1 VNEYPA
7 GSASIVELV
16 DILDSTST
24 TGAGKTGLAY
34 NTASLTCYYKR
45 SNGTAAVAVTLV
57 DITTLGTYVSGGFK
71 EIDSTHMPGA
81 YEFHPPNAA
90 FNSGAKYVTFYFV
103 GAAGMVRR
111 PIKYRILGGLD
122 PDNATNLGI
131 PALVADPMAAVPA
144 SYLST
149 QIGGMV
155 GAIKTQSDKLQF
167 DGSNNVK
174 ALVNLYASGQDPG
187 AIVWGAATS
196 YNTIGTMGGLQN
208 NPIVAG
214 YATGQ
219 APDYLT
225 WNAALATYNT
235 ATTFGAKVNTLANAS
250 DPWTATVGTG
260 YTSLQAGYFLNAIKG
275 QSDKLTFDGSNN
287 IRSHVYTY
295 ESAMS
300 PEALVW
306 GALAVT
312 YNGTGTMGGL
322 LNAAAPGGGGYSD
335 PWATVLGSGGYTSGQ
350 AGYLI
355 NAMSNT
361 VDNFQFDISNNVMS
375 KVNAYSTGLD
385 PASSTWDALLSDHA
399 TSDTFGAMLNAPIVA
414 GYAAGQSPAESVLGA
429 TLASYSLSGSVGAK
443 LNAIGGDPWLTSVSS
458 GYLSTQAGG
467 VLNSIGG
474 RVDGPVSGVPAL
486 LMASSVYSGTTYLQ
500 AIRAIANAA
509 AGDVVRVGTTRQF
522 NVYPIGDTGHL
533 SAAMV
538 ATSPDDTYLQ
548 RTVNSL
554 SL

>member
-45 SNGTAAVAVTLV
+45 SSGTASVAVTLV

-71 EIDSTHMPGA
+71 EIDATHMPGA

-103 GAAGMVRR
+103 GATGMVRR

-196 YNTIGTMGGLQN
+196 YNTVGTMGGLQN
-208 NPIVAG
+208 SDRRRIRHRPGARLPDVERGARHVQHG
-214 YATGQ
+214 HDVRRQGQ
-219 APDYLT
+219 
-225 WNAALATYNT
+225 
-235 ATTFGAKVNTLANAS
+235 
-250 DPWTATVGTG
+250 
-260 YTSLQAGYFLNAIKG
+260 
-275 QSDKLTFDGSNN
+275 
-287 IRSHVYTY
+287 H
-295 ESAMS
+295 
-300 PEALVW
+300 
-306 GALAVT
+306 
-312 YNGTGTMGGL
+312 
-322 LNAAAPGGGGYSD
+322 
-335 PWATVLGSGGYTSGQ
+335 
-350 AGYLI
+350 
-355 NAMSNT
+355 
-361 VDNFQFDISNNVMS
+361 
-375 KVNAYSTGLD
+375 
-385 PASSTWDALLSDHA
+385 
-399 TSDTFGAMLNAPIVA
+399 
-414 GYAAGQSPAESVLGA
+414 AGQCIRP
-429 TLASYSLSGSVGAK
+429 
-443 LNAIGGDPWLTSVSS
+443 
-458 GYLSTQAGG
+458 
-467 VLNSIGG
+467 
-474 RVDGPVSGVPAL
+474 VDGHGRHGLHQFAGRLLPERDQGPVGQVDVRRVQQYPVSC
-486 LMASSVYSGTTYLQ
+486 VY
-500 AIRAIANAA
+500 
-509 AGDVVRVGTTRQF
+509 V
-522 NVYPIGDTGHL
+522 
-533 SAAMV
+533 
-538 ATSPDDTYLQ
+538 
-548 RTVNSL
+548 
-554 SL
+554 

>member
-7 GSASIVELV
+7 GSASVVELV

-45 SNGTAAVAVTLV
+45 SSGTAAVAVTLV

-71 EIDSTHMPGA
+71 EIDATR
-81 YEFHPPNAA
+81 
-90 FNSGAKYVTFYFV
+90 
-103 GAAGMVRR
+103 MVRR

-131 PALVADPMAAVPA
+131 SALPAFAAGGSLGLPTADAFNAVKVQNGSGSNQLLITAGKVELTTDPLTALPA
-144 SYLST
+144 SYTSG
-149 QIGGMV
+149 QVGSMI

-174 ALVNLYASGQDPG
+174 ALVNLYAAGQDPG

-196 YNTIGTMGGLQN
+196 YNTAGTMGGLQN
-208 NPIVAG
+208 SPIVAG

-260 YTSLQAGYFLNAIKG
+260 YTSLQAGYFLNSIKG
-275 QSDKLTFDGSNN
+275 QADKLTFDGSNAV
-287 IRSHVYTY
+287 RSHVYVY
-295 ESAMS
+295 ESGQT
-300 PEALVW
+300 PDALVW

-335 PWATVLGSGGYTSGQ
+335 PWATVLGSYPSGQ
-350 AGYLI
+350 AGYMM
-355 NAMSNT
+355 NSMYNVAT
-361 VDNFQFDISNNVMS
+361 KFQFDLSNNVLS
-375 KVNAYSTGLD
+375 KVNSYATGLD
-385 PASSTWDALLSDHA
+385 PAASTWDALLADHA
-399 TSDTFGAMLNAPIVA
+399 TSATFGAMVNAPIVA
-414 GYAAGQSPAESVLGA
+414 GYASGQSPAASVLGA
-429 TLASYSLSGSVGAK
+429 TLASYTLSGSVGAK
-443 LNAIGGDPWLTSVSS
+443 LNAIGGDPWLTSVAS

-474 RVDGPVSGVPAL
+474 RVDGAVSGVPA
-486 LMASSVYSGTTYLQ
+486 
-500 AIRAIANAA
+500 
-509 AGDVVRVGTTRQF
+509 
-522 NVYPIGDTGHL
+522 
-533 SAAMV
+533 
-538 ATSPDDTYLQ
+538 
-548 RTVNSL
+548 
-554 SL
+554 